1 MYVTFWGVAWCCNG
15 HVIGLAIERW
25 QVELPAIAPSSND
38 SGQVVHTRSP
48 HSSVIKQYNL
58 IPA

>member
-48 HSSVIKQYNL
+48 
-58 IPA
+58 IPL